1 MKSAPSLNEIF
12 SIYVV
17 HIIQK
22 LHKKEIP
29 SLKKV
34 KILHFMPN
42 VKGERI
48 GCEKNIVKISVHEKV
63 FFLRMRIQLKGMS
76 FRMESGNIAFCNG
89 EERRKGIC
97 RYCG

>member
-22 LHKKEIP
+22 LHKKEMH

-34 KILHFMPN
+34 KFLHFMPN
-42 VKGERI
+42 DKGVT
-48 GCEKNIVKISVHEKV
+48 N
-63 FFLRMRIQLKGMS
+63 KG
-76 FRMESGNIAFCNG
+76 
-89 EERRKGIC
+89 
-97 RYCG
+97 